1 MKKVPIEF
9 LFNGEF
15 YSDGK
20 KYKYESS
27 ANTRFVCHEVDFPE
41 NKMQFS
47 AYSTVEVD
55 DEEASRVLTLM
66 EDTLRRTK
74 CCIVDLEK
82 GIELLKSQD
91 VKKLY

>member
-1 MKKVPIEF
+1 MKKVPIAY
-9 LFNGEF
+9 LYNGEF

-20 KYKYESS
+20 KYKCESS
-27 ANTRFVCHEVDFPE
+27 ANTRFICHEIVCPD

-55 DEEASRVLTLM
+55 DEEASKMLFFM
-66 EDTLRRTK
+66 EDVLRRHK
-74 CCIVDLEK
+74 CEINDLEK

>member
-1 MKKVPIEF
+1 MKKVPIAY
-9 LFNGEF
+9 LYNGEF

-20 KYKYESS
+20 KYKYEGS
-27 ANTRFVCHEVDFPE
+27 ANTRFICHEIACPD
-41 NKMQFS
+41 NKIQFS

-55 DEEASRVLTLM
+55 DEEASKMLFFM
-66 EDTLRRTK
+66 EDVLRSRR
-74 CCIVDLEK
+74 CEINDLEK